1 MDRSWRARDMTRLFA
16 TSISHRFP
24 SNGRWISASTC
35 SFRAIPFGWS
45 PQLVGAMRVSTPKDL
60 SRCTLLQMAASPD
73 DWSRWLA
80 AANVEGTDA
89 TRGPRFDSYAM
100 TVEAATSGWG
110 FAMAREDF
118 IIGDL
123 EYAPGRTVRAPTPK
137 QQGLVP
143 RHLHPPAATR
153 RGVSHLATRGGQARP
168 GGHGPGE
175 PRRKRR

>member
-1 MDRSWRARDMTRLFA
+1 MDICLDMLLPGDT
-16 TSISHRFP
+16 
-24 SNGRWISASTC
+24 
-35 SFRAIPFGWS
+35 IPVAS

-89 TRGPRFDSYAM
+89 TRGPRFYSYAM

-123 EYAPGRTVRAPTPK
+123 ESGRLVAPSASSLQSSK
-137 QQGLVP
+137 AWYLVTFT
-143 RHLHPPAATR
+143 HPPPHVAAFRTWLLEEAR
-153 RGVSHLATRGGQARP
+153 RGRAVMDR
-168 GGHGPGE
+168 GE